1 MRHAEWHARVECGGK
16 VAGAGFLVSADKVLT
31 CAHVVEGG
39 DRAELTVSFPQRPGF
54 EPVPARVV
62 AHGGWAAG
70 RLADRGDLAV
80 LKLDREVGIAPAAL
94 ASADAAHGDRRLV
107 AYGFPAGYDEGTL
120 AEYRITA
127 GPFLISREWIQL
139 EAWRGHGQPLVAGF
153 SGAAVTLV
161 DTGEV
166 VGMVTAADR
175 ARDVRTGRM
184 MPTDV
189 IVNYWPDTP
198 DLGPAPDLGPT
209 AGASGAAPGLTDSA
223 PGPSNSPSALAGP
236 PPGLAGPVP
245 GPGNPAA
252 GFDSRPPSLVIHAPG
267 PGNPTSGHA
276 GTDPG
281 RIGAT
286 SGLGSLPPGLAA
298 PAHAPAH
305 THADHVRLRGL
316 VEQAVRVGLEC
327 DPVRL
332 YGDAAG
338 PFDPPAPPEGFASLW
353 AAAWF
358 VLCEVDDPDTPTRFA
373 DRLDALLNAPA
384 RSGGVPDW
392 APILVEVRP
401 SGAGSDVYRVE
412 VSAYSGRRRH
422 PVASDTV
429 PEDRLPAYVQDH
441 VEAAFRCLTPGADEL
456 IAFAL
461 PRDRLDL
468 PVDRWG
474 SAPDDPTPLGCTYP
488 VVVTDHVRRT
498 AAKRHVL
505 TRVWDHLRTSEA
517 APIQRVACDCPDNPM
532 KLRQRMRRPGA
543 CLAGFAAAS
552 PQARTRPHFEESV
565 TAPAPVIVWSR
576 RGCEAAGEA
585 GCAGADDCPG
595 TAFLDALDARVAH
608 VPPAELPRTIL
619 ALREEADAEEDH
631 WARDIQLLWDDPH
644 CFTDEHAGA
653 VHLHS
658 PIA

>member
-1 MRHAEWHARVECGGK
+1 MHHAEWHARIECGGK
-16 VAGAGFLVSADKVLT
+16 VAGAGFLVAGDKVLT
-31 CAHVVEGG
+31 CAHVVERG
-39 DRAELTVSFPQRPGF
+39 DRAELTVSFPQRPGS

-70 RLADRGDLAV
+70 HLADRGDLAV
-80 LKLDREVGIAPAAL
+80 LELAREVAITPAAL

-139 EAWRGHGQPLVAGF
+139 EAWSGHGQPLVAGF

-184 MPTDV
+184 MPTEVIRRYWSGVDV
-189 IVNYWPDTP
+189 
-198 DLGPAPDLGPT
+198 LGPAPGVLAPT
-209 AGASGAAPGLTDSA
+209 P
-223 PGPSNSPSALAGP
+223 
-236 PPGLAGPVP
+236 
-245 GPGNPAA
+245 
-252 GFDSRPPSLVIHAPG
+252 
-267 PGNPTSGHA
+267 GHA
-276 GTDPG
+276 H
-281 RIGAT
+281 
-286 SGLGSLPPGLAA
+286 
-298 PAHAPAH
+298 AHH
-305 THADHVRLRGL
+305 GRLRAL
-316 VEQAVRVGLEC
+316 VEQAVRAGLEC

-373 DRLDALLNAPA
+373 ERLDALLGAPA
-384 RSGGVPDW
+384 RSGGSPEW

-429 PEDRLPAYVQDH
+429 AEDRLPAYVQDH
-441 VEAAFRCLTPGADEL
+441 VEAAFRYLTPGADEL

-505 TRVWDHLRTSEA
+505 TRVWDRLRTCED
-517 APIQRVACDCPDNPM
+517 APLQRVACDCPDNPM
-532 KLRQRMRRPGA
+532 KLRQRMRQPGA

-552 PQARTRPHFEESV
+552 PRARTRPHFEESV

-576 RGCEAAGEA
+576 RGCETQGDT
-585 GCAGADDCPG
+585 GCAGADGCPG
-595 TAFLDALDARVAH
+595 TAFLDALDARFAH
-608 VPPAELPRTIL
+608 VPPAELPRTVL

-631 WARDIQLLWDDPH
+631 WARDIQLLWDDPR
-644 CFTDEHAGA
+644 CFTDEHTAA
-653 VHLHS
+653 VHLRS

>member
-1 MRHAEWHARVECGGK
+1 MRHAEWHARIECGGK
-16 VAGAGFLVSADKVLT
+16 VAGAGFLVTRDKVLT
-31 CAHVVEGG
+31 CAHVVEDS
-39 DRAELTVSFPQRPGF
+39 DRVELTVSFPQRPGF

-80 LKLDREVGIAPAAL
+80 LQLDREVGIAPAAL

-120 AEYRITA
+120 AEYRVTA

-189 IVNYWPDTP
+189 IVNYWPDLP
-198 DLGPAPDLGPT
+198 GLGPAPGLT
-209 AGASGAAPGLTDSA
+209 GAVPVLTDSA
-223 PGPSNSPSALAGP
+223 SSRSGP
-236 PPGLAGPVP
+236 
-245 GPGNPAA
+245 
-252 GFDSRPPSLVIHAPG
+252 PPSLVGPAPT
-267 PGNPTSGHA
+267 PGNPTRGHADIDPGHA
-276 GTDPG
+276 GT
-281 RIGAT
+281 A
-286 SGLGSLPPGLAA
+286 PGLSRPTPDLSSPTQRLAA
-298 PAHAPAH
+298 TAHP
-305 THADHVRLRGL
+305 HADHARLRGL
-316 VEQAVRVGLEC
+316 VEQAVLAGLEC

-338 PFDPPAPPEGFASLW
+338 PFDPPAPVEGFASLW

-358 VLCEVDDPDTPTRFA
+358 VLCEVDDPETPTRFA

-384 RSGGVPDW
+384 RGGAPDW

-474 SAPDDPTPLGCTYP
+474 SGPDDPTPLGCSYP

-505 TRVWDHLRTSEA
+505 TRVWDRLRTSEA
-517 APIQRVACDCPDNPM
+517 APIQRVACDCTDNPM

-552 PQARTRPHFEESV
+552 PRARTRPHFEESV

-576 RGCEAAGEA
+576 RGCEAEGEA
-585 GCAGADDCPG
+585 GCSGADDCPG

-631 WARDIQLLWDDPH
+631 WARDIQLLWDDPR
-644 CFTDEHAGA
+644 CFTDEHTGA